1 MSKQIQRF
9 AFVPLATWEQYGQ
22 ERFPDA
28 VEYKGFI
35 AVNYDSPEQSD
46 EMLALVAET
55 GIELVHHEAAT
66 TQMIIDG
73 INAAENKIYNCELW
87 IAQEVAANFNISTD

>member
-9 AFVPLATWEQYGQ
+9 AFVPLAMWEQHGQ
-22 ERFPDA
+22 ERFPNA
-28 VEYKGFI
+28 VEYSGFV
-35 AVNYDSPEQSD
+35 AVNYDSPKQSN

-55 GIELVHHEAAT
+55 GIELVRHEVAT
-66 TQMIIDG
+66 AQMIIDG
-73 INAAENKIYNCELW
+73 INAGENKIYNCELW